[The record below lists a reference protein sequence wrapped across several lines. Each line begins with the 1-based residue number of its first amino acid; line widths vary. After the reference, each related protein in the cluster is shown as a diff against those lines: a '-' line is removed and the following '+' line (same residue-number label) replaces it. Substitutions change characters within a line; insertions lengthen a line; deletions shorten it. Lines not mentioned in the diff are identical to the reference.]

1 MEWRLAASERRE
13 PKYATIAADLEAK
26 IKDGEY
32 RPGQALPGQRE
43 LSAAYG
49 VTLMTLRQ
57 ALALLTDQ
65 GLVAQHPGRGT
76 FVTSP
81 KAAYSMG
88 SLRSLS
94 DDLRAQ
100 GHTVETVVLARDG
113 GALPGWAADRLGLPA
128 GAPGLRIERLRR
140 LGRTP
145 VIHQVSWVP
154 RAVAGSL
161 AGADLT
167 VTSLYDALVGGG
179 TAVVS
184 AEERLGPALLDEPV
198 AALLERPPG
207 VPVFRSDRTTFGA
220 GGAPVLVDRATILGD
235 LVEIRTVRARRSV
248 SLEWTS
254 GGAPPGAG

>member
-1 MEWRLAASERRE
+1 MAASVRRE

-26 IKDGEY
+26 IKDGAY

-57 ALALLTDQ
+57 ALALLTDR

-76 FVTSP
+76 FVTAP

-100 GHTVETVVLARDG
+100 GHTVETVVLGSDHTT
-113 GALPGWAADRLGLPA
+113 LPGWASDRLGVPA
-128 GAPGLRIERLRR
+128 GAPGMRIERLRR
-140 LGRTP
+140 LGPTP
-145 VIHQVSWVP
+145 AIHQVSWVP
-154 RAVAGSL
+154 EPVAGSL

-167 VTSLYDALVGGG
+167 TVSLYDALIAGG

-184 AEERLGPALLDEPV
+184 AEERLSPALLDEPL
-198 AALLERPPG
+198 AALFDRPAG
-207 VPVFRSDRTTFGA
+207 LPVFRSDRTTFGA
-220 GGAPVLVDRATILGD
+220 GGTPVLADRATILGE
-235 LVEIRTVRARRSV
+235 LVEIRTHRARASV

-254 GGAPPGAG
+254 GGTPHRDRE

>member
-1 MEWRLAASERRE
+1 M
-13 PKYATIAADLEAK
+13 IAADLETK

-57 ALALLTDQ
+57 ALALLTDR

-100 GHTVETVVLARDG
+100 GHAVDTVVLARDT
-113 GALPGWAADRLGLPA
+113 ATLPGWAAERLGLPA
-128 GAPGLRIERLRR
+128 GVHALRIERLRR
-140 LGRTP
+140 LGATP
-145 VIHQVSWVP
+145 AIHQVSWVP
-154 RAVAGSL
+154 EPGAGSL
-161 AGADLT
+161 AGADLAA
-167 VTSLYDALVGGG
+167 VPLYDALIAGG

-184 AEERLGPALLDEPV
+184 AEERLSPALLGEELSV
-198 AALLERPPG
+198 LLDRPAG
-207 VPVFRSDRTTFGA
+207 APVFRSDRTTFGA
-220 GGAPVLVDRATILGD
+220 GGTPVLVDRATILGE
-235 LVEIRTVRARRSV
+235 LVEIRTHRARASV

-254 GGAPPGAG
+254 GGTPHSAG